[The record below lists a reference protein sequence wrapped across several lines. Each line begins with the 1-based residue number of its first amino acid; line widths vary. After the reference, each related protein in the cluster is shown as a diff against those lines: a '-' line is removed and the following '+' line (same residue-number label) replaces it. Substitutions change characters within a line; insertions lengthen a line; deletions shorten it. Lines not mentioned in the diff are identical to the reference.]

1 MAIDRKG
8 AAAFGHV
15 RELPFSDTFVSV
27 GGCGD
32 VFDGDVDVGEL
43 GAGQGGDVAVDDRAY
58 SLDERFDRWS
68 VGDDEADCDAE
79 APGVGGLVGNGAGG
93 GEDDTGDC
101 ESDALD
107 HAAHEGVADAGF
119 SAGVAEE
126 DGVGGVAGEDADAR
140 HDLCGQG
147 WRDGHGLG
155 SERVDVFPGVA
166 QAAQRRLAVG
176 TVGLVGGVG
185 GGFVVGDLGNQLL
198 EVSAAWQSPGVL
210 RSSPSC
216 GVLDYGEPRAV
227 DAAFDG
233 GHAGVERVGHLV
245 VGEAFE
251 LSQYQGRAL
260 VAG

>member
-1 MAIDRKG
+1 MTLRRRGSGGWWAI
-8 AAAFGHV
+8 
-15 RELPFSDTFVSV
+15 
-27 GGCGD
+27 
-32 VFDGDVDVGEL
+32 
-43 GAGQGGDVAVDDRAY
+43 
-58 SLDERFDRWS
+58 
-68 VGDDEADCDAE
+68 
-79 APGVGGLVGNGAGG
+79 GAGG
-93 GEDDTGDC
+93 GEDDAGDS
-101 ESDALD
+101 EGDALD

-140 HDLCGQG
+140 HDLCSQG

-176 TVGLVGGVG
+176 TARLVGGVG
-185 GGFVVGDLGNQLL
+185 GGFGVGDLEQRAVRSQRRMAVAGG
-198 EVSAAWQSPGVL
+198 S
-210 RSSPSC
+210 RSSPAC

-251 LSQYQGRAL
+251 LSEYQGRAL